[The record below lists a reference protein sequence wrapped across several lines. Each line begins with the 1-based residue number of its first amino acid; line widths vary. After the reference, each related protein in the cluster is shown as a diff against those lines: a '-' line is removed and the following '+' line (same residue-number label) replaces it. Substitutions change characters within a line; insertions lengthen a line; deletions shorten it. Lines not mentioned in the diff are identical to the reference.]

1 LERRSASG
9 VAVRLYDDLH
19 ILVQRHQEAQ
29 KTLNRKLPEIAAQH
43 LRYIGLANSE
53 QTVPPRAVAA

>member
-1 LERRSASG
+1 
-9 VAVRLYDDLH
+9 VRLYDDLH

-53 QTVPPRAVAA
+53 KAVPPHAAAA